1 MWLVG
6 CLLQGCAASPG
17 PPRIACGLC
26 EEPDR
31 FVRLQAFPSHTFE
44 DTQRRFAHPF
54 NLQPDEWKI
63 ILSNVHVQPIISPN
77 YLSSQLGPVIPVFTT
92 EDVGYL
98 SQTLHLAFPKAQ
110 PEDVIVFALSY
121 TGPPQSSEFTTGG
134 WYVEGTKLHLILAN
148 YRATVSMSNIREVLD
163 REPLFEIVGSKR
175 FDFVTNEM
183 AQKVSNKSSFLA
195 SVLTSE
201 TPHLAIEYNM
211 MLGRTGPREPTR
223 FTSEPT
229 AEFKEQNVTTDSSSS
244 IEERLEKLK
253 RLEKKGLI
261 TKEDYERK
269 KKELLKQL

>member
-1 MWLVG
+1 V
-6 CLLQGCAASPG
+6 
-17 PPRIACGLC
+17 CGLC
-26 EEPDR
+26 EEPNR

-54 NLQPDEWKI
+54 NLEPDEWKI
-63 ILSNVHVQPIISPN
+63 ILSNVHVQPNIRPN
-77 YLSSQLGPVIPVFTT
+77 YFSSRMGPETPVFTP
-92 EDVGYL
+92 EDVTYL
-98 SQTLHLAFPKAQ
+98 SQTLHLAFGKAQ
-110 PEDVIVFALSY
+110 AEDVIVFALSY
-121 TGPPQSSEFTTGG
+121 PGPPQSTEVTTGG
-134 WYVEGTKLHLILAN
+134 WYVEGTRLHLLLAN

-183 AQKVSNKSSFLA
+183 AQKVSNKSSFLV

-211 MLGRTGPREPTR
+211 MLGRTGPRDPTR
-223 FTSEPT
+223 MTSESASTP
-229 AEFKEQNVTTDSSSS
+229 S

-253 RLEKKGLI
+253 QLEKKGLI

-269 KKELLKQL
+269 KNELLEQL

>member
-1 MWLVG
+1 LATKSALLIRMPKWWSGFIAFPLHAMWLVG

-211 MLGRTGPREPTR
+211 MLGVFECVTG
-223 FTSEPT
+223 
-229 AEFKEQNVTTDSSSS
+229 
-244 IEERLEKLK
+244 
-253 RLEKKGLI
+253 KGLQ
-261 TKEDYERK
+261 TNEAVW
-269 KKELLKQL
+269 LLTQATGDSWGAGGRGAALK